1 MTTIIWET
9 LLSDLD
15 KKEDVMCGVMKKLPF
30 SEQKWREKR
39 KQGGGKKGWIDGR

>member
-9 LLSDLD
+9 LLCDLD

-30 SEQKWREKR
+30 SEQNTGKIKETGERRRER
-39 KQGGGKKGWIDGR
+39 